1 MFFGQLHWQLSE
13 IPLYISDM
21 EKPASGLKAAILDR
35 TEVPGSVWT
44 PSDFLDLGSRE
55 AVDKALQRLAKSDEL
70 RRIDRGLYDR
80 PAHNELTHQ
89 ANPPSPKAV
98 IDAVARR
105 DQIRVLVDGMT
116 AANDL
121 GFTNAVPAKII
132 VHAETG
138 LKTIKL
144 GNMAIIFKPTAA
156 SKLFWAGR
164 PAMRIVQALHWLRD
178 TMLGDENDQWR
189 ERLVQLLDD
198 PVHGET
204 LRTDLAAGMTS
215 LPVWM
220 QELLRPIVFRQEPGA

>member
-1 MFFGQLHWQLSE
+1 
-13 IPLYISDM
+13 
-21 EKPASGLKAAILDR
+21 
-35 TEVPGSVWT
+35 
-44 PSDFLDLGSRE
+44 
-55 AVDKALQRLAKSDEL
+55 
-70 RRIDRGLYDR
+70 
-80 PAHNELTHQ
+80 
-89 ANPPSPKAV
+89 
-98 IDAVARR
+98 
-105 DQIRVLVDGMT
+105 
-116 AANDL
+116 
-121 GFTNAVPAKII
+121 VPAKII

-220 QELLRPIVFRQEPGA
+220 QELLRPLVFRQEPSA